1 MNLSFAR
8 GITFKLTIAVLGL
21 TSLIFVGIITYSH
34 VYTQRIMLKQAEKS
48 ARNLALSVAWRIEQ
62 EFRSVAKVPEGLA
75 HYLEIRP
82 CRDREMLLS
91 LLRSTVS
98 ENHEI
103 FGAAVAYEPYAFS
116 REQRYFAPYYY
127 KEGTRL
133 RFVELSK
140 SYDYAQRDWFH
151 IPEVLRAPVWT
162 QPYYDVGGGNILMV
176 TYSVP
181 FFHVSADGS
190 QENVRGIVTSD
201 ISLEWLTEVVS
212 SIKIGETGQCF
223 ILSDV
228 GKFVTTPDKNII
240 MRESIF
246 SLAEERGEPRLR
258 KIGRAM
264 ITGKAGFV
272 DLGTDLTGR
281 DSYLAY
287 ARIPTTGWSLGTVY
301 PKDELFADVR
311 RLHRRTLILAVAG
324 VLALLL
330 AAVVVAKSIAR
341 PLRRMAGAAV
351 RVGAGDLEI
360 DLTDIRSRDEVGQLA
375 QAFMRMTEGLKERD
389 FIRDT
394 FGRYLTREVVER
406 LLESEDGLKLGGQS
420 REISMLMSDLRGFTS
435 LASRMSAERVIEILN
450 RYLGEMLDILIDH
463 RGTVDEIIGDG
474 ILAFF
479 GAPEAMEDHRARAV
493 ACALKMQVA
502 MDEIN
507 AINEEEGLPYL
518 EMGIAVNTGEVVVGN
533 IGSERR
539 AKYGAVGSQVN
550 FTGRMESYTV
560 GGQVLVSQSTYEPI
574 ADLLDVDEVIR
585 VHMKGMPHGV
595 TLYDVKGIRGPHAVA
610 LKKREVTLVPLKEGI
625 EVKLYRLDEKIV
637 KGSEIAGRITHVSPF
652 SARVALPVEIKRWEN
667 VRMVVVSKNVDTG
680 DSEIYGK
687 VVSVDQDRTDF
698 EVLIRITST
707 SPQVRKMFREVGS

>member
-1 MNLSFAR
+1 MSPSFTR

-21 TSLIFVGIITYSH
+21 TSLIFVGIITYGH
-34 VYTQRIMLKQAEKS
+34 VYSRKIMLKEAEQN
-48 ARNLALSVAWRIEQ
+48 ARHLAQSTAWRIEQ
-62 EFRSVAKVPEGLA
+62 EFRSVAKIPEGLA
-75 HYLEIRP
+75 RYLEVRP
-82 CRDREMLLS
+82 CRYRETLLA
-91 LLRSTVS
+91 LIRAAVS
-98 ENHEI
+98 ENREI
-103 FGAAVAYEPYAFS
+103 FGSAVAYEPYAFAPGL
-116 REQRYFAPYYY
+116 RYFAPYYY
-127 KEGTRL
+127 KDGTRL
-133 RFVELSK
+133 RFVDVSE
-140 SYDYAQRDWFH
+140 SYNYTQKDWFH

-162 QPYYDVGGGNILMV
+162 QPYYDEGGGNILMV

-181 FFHVSADGS
+181 FFKTDPDGKR
-190 QENVRGIVTSD
+190 EKVRGIVTSD
-201 ISLEWLTEVVS
+201 VSLEWLNEIVS
-212 SIKIGETGQCF
+212 SIKVGATGQCF

-228 GKFVTTPDKNII
+228 GKFVTSSDKDVI

-246 SLAEERGEPRLR
+246 SLAEERGEPELR
-258 KIGRAM
+258 RIGRAM
-264 ITGKAGFV
+264 IRGDSGFT

-287 ARIPTTGWSLGTVY
+287 ARIPSTGWSLGTIY

-311 RLHRRTLILAVAG
+311 SLFKRTLILAVVG
-324 VLALLL
+324 VLALL
-330 AAVVVAKSIAR
+330 AVSVLVAKSIAR
-341 PLRRMAGAAV
+341 PLRRMAGAAA

-375 QAFMRMTEGLKERD
+375 RAFTQMTEGLKERD

-406 LLESEDGLKLGGQS
+406 LLESEDGLKLGGRS
-420 REISMLMSDLRGFTS
+420 KEISMLMSDLRGFTS
-435 LASRMSAERVIEILN
+435 LASRMPAERVIEILN
-450 RYLGEMLDILIDH
+450 RYLGKMLDILIDH

-479 GAPEAMEDHRARAV
+479 GAPEDMEDHCERAV

-507 AINEEEGLPYL
+507 EINEKEGLPYL

-560 GGQVLVSQSTYEPI
+560 GGQVLISRSSYEPI
-574 ADLLDVDEVIR
+574 AELVDVREIIK
-585 VHMKGMPHGV
+585 VHMKGMPHDV
-595 TLYDVKGIRGPHAVA
+595 TLYDVKGIGGRHPVS
-610 LKKREVTLVPLKEGI
+610 LKERDVKLFPLKEEI

-637 KGSEIAGRITHVSPF
+637 KGSEIAGRITHVSAF
-652 SARVALPVEIKRWEN
+652 SARMTLPAKIKRWEN
-667 VRMVVVSKNVDTG
+667 VRVLLVDGNVDTVAG
-680 DSEIYGK
+680 EIYGK
-687 VVSVDQDRTDF
+687 VVSAERDGT
-698 EVLIRITST
+698 EYGVLVRITST
-707 SPQVRKMFREVGS
+707 SPQVRKMFREAGH